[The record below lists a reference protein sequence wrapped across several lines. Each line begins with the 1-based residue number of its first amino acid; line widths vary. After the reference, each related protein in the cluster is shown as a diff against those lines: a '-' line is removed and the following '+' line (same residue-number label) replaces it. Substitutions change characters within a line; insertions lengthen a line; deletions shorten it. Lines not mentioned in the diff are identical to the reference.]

1 MQQRNNNYLKNNKTI
16 RQIISLAMLLLF
28 VVNIT
33 PKKTLHLLFGC
44 HRDVT
49 LAFNNNKENKVS
61 NKSFHCSCNQ
71 ADIQTPF
78 VETAVL
84 LIFVEPGF
92 ITDQVSK
99 YTSVLY
105 AQPYTS
111 FGLRGPPSPLG

>member
-1 MQQRNNNYLKNNKTI
+1 
-16 RQIISLAMLLLF
+16 MLLLF

-49 LAFNNNKENKVS
+49 LSVNNNKEDKVS
-61 NKSFHCSCNQ
+61 TKSFHCSCNQ

-78 VETAVL
+78 VEAGFL
-84 LIFVEPGF
+84 LIFIEPRF
-92 ITDQVSK
+92 ITDQVST

-105 AQPYTS
+105 LQPYTS
-111 FGLRGPPSPLG
+111 SGLRGPPSPLG